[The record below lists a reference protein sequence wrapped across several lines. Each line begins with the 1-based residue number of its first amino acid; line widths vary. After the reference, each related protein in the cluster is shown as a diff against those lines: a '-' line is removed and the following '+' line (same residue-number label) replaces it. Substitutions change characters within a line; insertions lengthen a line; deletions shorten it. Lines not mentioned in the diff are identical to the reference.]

1 MSKKTNG
8 IQVGNFIVT
17 RDNGSE
23 HDWISIKAVSG
34 FWSMRFRDDN
44 GMFSRIRELTNNKEL
59 REYLETWYVSLLVM
73 QPLTLSLWKSFLK
86 AILILPNGYEAC
98 SNQYHRKMMPRY
110 WKKRET

>member
-34 FWSMRFRDDN
+34 FCKGGKTKRVNMWS
-44 GMFSRIRELTNNKEL
+44 
-59 REYLETWYVSLLVM
+59 
-73 QPLTLSLWKSFLK
+73 
-86 AILILPNGYEAC
+86 A
-98 SNQYHRKMMPRY
+98 
-110 WKKRET
+110 

>member
-34 FWSMRFRDDN
+34 FGVCVF
-44 GMFSRIRELTNNKEL
+44 GMTTECSPDSG
-59 REYLETWYVSLLVM
+59 VS
-73 QPLTLSLWKSFLK
+73 Q
-86 AILILPNGYEAC
+86 
-98 SNQYHRKMMPRY
+98 Q
-110 WKKRET
+110 

>member
-34 FWSMRFRDDN
+34 FWS
-44 GMFSRIRELTNNKEL
+44 K
-59 REYLETWYVSLLVM
+59 
-73 QPLTLSLWKSFLK
+73 KH
-86 AILILPNGYEAC
+86 ILPWGLCPYAPLPQ
-98 SNQYHRKMMPRY
+98 SAS
-110 WKKRET
+110 

>member
-44 GMFSRIRELTNNKEL
+44 VMFSRIRE
-59 REYLETWYVSLLVM
+59 
-73 QPLTLSLWKSFLK
+73 
-86 AILILPNGYEAC
+86 
-98 SNQYHRKMMPRY
+98 
-110 WKKRET
+110 

>member
-34 FWSMRFRDDN
+34 FWSMRFRDSD
-44 GMFSRIRELTNNKEL
+44 LTERLRGLQKPVSPEDDAKILEEERNMNSIKESIK
-59 REYLETWYVSLLVM
+59 EEHKNEGTD
-73 QPLTLSLWKSFLK
+73 
-86 AILILPNGYEAC
+86 
-98 SNQYHRKMMPRY
+98 
-110 WKKRET
+110 